1 MNFPPAPPRPVG
13 SGSGPDSPALIYMQR
28 IWDIHWDPKTSIF
41 IDTPQIKFSKT
52 PKGYL
57 PILRIPKSTSKG
69 GSKSDY
75 AGIYVKGQ
83 QYDALEWVVVQNG
96 NASGAFISTAD
107 KNTND
112 PITGINWVQFSALP
126 QWF

>member
-1 MNFPPAPPRPVG
+1 MSFPPPPPRPTA
-13 SGSGPDSPALIYMQR
+13 GPFGTTPAVIYMQR
-28 IWDIHWDPKTSIF
+28 VWDINWDPKVSLF
-41 IDTPQIKFSKT
+41 VETPLLKFDKT
-52 PKGYL
+52 PKGYV
-57 PILRIPKSTSKG
+57 PVLRIPKSTG
-69 GSKSDY
+69 GNSLQSDY
-75 AGIYVKGQ
+75 AGVYVHGQ
-83 QYDALEWVVVQNG
+83 SYDALQWVVVQSG